1 MLPLEKLSSIV
12 TDQQPQQRRRE
23 RRRGTG
29 PGRVPSHRQSGIPI
43 AAVMPTAF
51 Q

>member
-1 MLPLEKLSSIV
+1 MLPLEKLSSMV
-12 TDQQPQQRRRE
+12 TISSPS
-23 RRRGTG
+23 RGCASAAGSTG
-29 PGRVPSHRQSGIPI
+29 PGRVPSHRHNGIAI